1 MQARAILEAAVE
13 AAASTGQLVIP
24 GVMLPLVATRAE
36 LDLVT
41 ARIVAMAEAVI
52 RIATPLSSMSSN
64 TLNAD
69 QCVKCRTE
77 TIGAGSNLA
86 WSVGAPVIKTLRA
99 TDRV

>member
-1 MQARAILEAAVE
+1 MAIPEIAEMRARAIFEAAVE

-52 RIATPLSSMSSN
+52 RDSN
-64 TLNAD
+64 TTFFHVVQYT
-69 QCVKCRTE
+69 QC
-77 TIGAGSNLA
+77 GSM
-86 WSVGAPVIKTLRA
+86 R
-99 TDRV
+99 